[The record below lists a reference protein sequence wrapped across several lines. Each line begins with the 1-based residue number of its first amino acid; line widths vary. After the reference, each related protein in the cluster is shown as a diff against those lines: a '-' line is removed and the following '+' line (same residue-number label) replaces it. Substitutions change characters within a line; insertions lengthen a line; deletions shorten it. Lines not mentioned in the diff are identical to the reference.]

1 MNATLYYIHDP
12 MCSWCWGF
20 APTWQRIR
28 DGLPTGLPV
37 EYLLG
42 GLAPDTDAPMPAD
55 MRTYLQQA
63 WRTIAQRLGTKFNFA
78 FWEHCQPRRATY
90 PACRAVI
97 AADQQG
103 AGQAMIT
110 AIQHAYYLQARNPSD
125 DSTLCELAKELGL
138 DVARFAQ
145 ALQAPATQRELQRQI
160 AQGQEFG
167 AEGFPSL
174 VYVDDSG
181 SHLIRHDYLDPEVTL
196 AQVRRLHSKATV

>member
-28 DGLPTGLPV
+28 AGLPADLPV
-37 EYLLG
+37 EHLLG
-42 GLAPDTDAPMPAD
+42 GLAPNSDAPMPAD
-55 MRTYLQQA
+55 MRTYLQQT
-63 WRTIAQRLGTKFNFA
+63 WRTIAQRLGTRFNFA
-78 FWEHCQPRRATY
+78 FWENCQPRRATY

-125 DSTLCELAKELGL
+125 ETTLCELAKELGL
-138 DVARFAQ
+138 DVARFVQ

-160 AQGQEFG
+160 AQGKAFG

-174 VYVDDSG
+174 VYVDDTG
-181 SHLIRHDYLDPEVTL
+181 SHLIRYDYLDPEVTL
-196 AQVRRLHSKATV
+196 TQVRRLHS